1 MNVKNDEVQMLN
13 TIEMIE
19 KLQCEPNT
27 PALKIPQDF
36 ENLYQKAINEYLSF
50 FDKMITSKDSNK
62 NRTEAIGILK
72 KMLNKTQMAEVKE
85 TLKIASTMVR
95 NGNNALAKKIIQLS
109 KKMENEISLF
119 NVNENDFNE
128 VILKEFSDLK
138 KRSKDN
144 KDTSLPQIIL
154 SNINVR

>member
-1 MNVKNDEVQMLN
+1 MLN
-13 TIEMIE
+13 T
-19 KLQCEPNT
+19 
-27 PALKIPQDF
+27 
-36 ENLYQKAINEYLSF
+36 
-50 FDKMITSKDSNK
+50 
-62 NRTEAIGILK
+62 
-72 KMLNKTQMAEVKE
+72 TQMAEVKE

-119 NVNENDFNE
+119 NVNEDDFNE
-128 VILKEFSDLK
+128 VILREFSDLK

-144 KDTSLPQIIL
+144 KDTYLPQIIL

>member
-1 MNVKNDEVQMLN
+1 
-13 TIEMIE
+13 
-19 KLQCEPNT
+19 
-27 PALKIPQDF
+27 
-36 ENLYQKAINEYLSF
+36 
-50 FDKMITSKDSNK
+50 
-62 NRTEAIGILK
+62 
-72 KMLNKTQMAEVKE
+72 MLNKTQMAEVKE